1 MADSHIHQVLPGRT
15 LTAKERRQPIGE
27 LPSQVLARQVRA
39 LRKRLDWTQEDLAW
53 RLQELGTSM
62 DQSMVARIENGKRAV
77 SLDEMFVLAGAL
89 DVSPAALV
97 MPRESG
103 QVRVAPVMVADSF
116 AALEWLRGI
125 DPSPPDWDDE
135 RYVPE
140 FRSETEDRADS
151 RFAGVTQIWQ
161 EAHRLLGLLGG
172 PKLMKAQIARARE
185 QVANLK
191 DDIEFLETALLHM
204 QRSGAEGS

>member
-103 QVRVAPVMVADSF
+103 QVRVAP
-116 AALEWLRGI
+116 
-125 DPSPPDWDDE
+125 
-135 RYVPE
+135 
-140 FRSETEDRADS
+140 
-151 RFAGVTQIWQ
+151 
-161 EAHRLLGLLGG
+161 
-172 PKLMKAQIARARE
+172 
-185 QVANLK
+185 
-191 DDIEFLETALLHM
+191 
-204 QRSGAEGS
+204 